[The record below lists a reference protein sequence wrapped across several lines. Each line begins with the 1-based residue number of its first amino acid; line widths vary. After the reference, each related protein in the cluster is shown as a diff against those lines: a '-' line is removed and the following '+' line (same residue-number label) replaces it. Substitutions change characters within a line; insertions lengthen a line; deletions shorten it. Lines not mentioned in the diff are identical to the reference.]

1 MCLLFWIL
9 HNRRKSIYKSDIA
22 NFNCNAPK
30 LVCLYLRAYLA
41 RRHLCLKS
49 QTKNSKVSTNSVKAT
64 NYRMALFTKASIRVN
79 RALLVCGYRLR
90 EKMGELKSIRILI
103 RPVYKLFRLQIPKK
117 KICTK
122 AKIWKVRCDYF
133 AKLISAQ

>member
-1 MCLLFWIL
+1 MK
-9 HNRRKSIYKSDIA
+9 RKALCVCFFGFYTIDASHFIKAGIA
-22 NFNCNAPK
+22 NFDCNAPK

-64 NYRMALFTKASIRVN
+64 NYLIAFFAEASIRVN

-117 KICTK
+117 
-122 AKIWKVRCDYF
+122 RF
-133 AKLISAQ
+133 AQKQKFGK